1 MSKEQQEYL
10 IIRGDKEYEVVIG
23 LEVHAQVTSNSKLFS
38 TSATKFGAEP
48 NTQVSL
54 VDAAFPGMLPV
65 INEFCVKQAIKTG
78 IGLKAQ
84 INKRSIFDRKN
95 YFYADLPKGYQITQ
109 MDLPIVLGGSIEI
122 NLDGLTKTINITRAH
137 LEEDAGKSIHDEF
150 DGFSAIDLNRAG
162 TPLLEIVSEP
172 EISSA
177 KEAVA
182 YMKAM
187 HQLVTFLD
195 VSDGNMAQGS
205 LRCDA
210 NVSIRKKGDQELGTR
225 TEIKNINSFKF
236 IEKAINFEIKRQI
249 KILENGEKVTQE
261 TRLYDSAKDET
272 RPMRSKEFANDYRYF
287 PEPDLL
293 PVVISDEEITKIRD
307 EFPELPKEKEIRYQ
321 KQFGLSAYD
330 AQIIASSKSMADFFE
345 AALKKTKNYS
355 LLSNWLIGEISAYL
369 NKKQIE
375 IHESKLS
382 ADNVAM
388 LINRIDD
395 QTISGKIGKSIFEEM
410 CESGSSVDEIIESQ
424 GLKQISDDG
433 AIEEIILTVINENP
447 DQVAAYLAGKD
458 KLFGFFVGQVM
469 KLTEGKANPKT
480 VNTILKNKLK

>member
-1 MSKEQQEYL
+1 MSWET
-10 IIRGDKEYEVVIG
+10 VIG
-23 LEVHAQVTSNSKLFS
+23 LETHVQLSTKTKLFS
-38 TSATKFGAEP
+38 RASTAFGASP
-48 NTQVSL
+48 NTNVNLIDCGLPGVLPS
-54 VDAAFPGMLPV
+54 VNKEAFYKAIRFGMAV
-65 INEFCVKQAIKTG
+65 N
-78 IGLKAQ
+78 AQ
-84 INKRSIFDRKN
+84 INQTSIFDRKN

-109 MDLPIVLGGSIEI
+109 MDLPIVLGGSIDIQLEESV
-122 NLDGLTKTINITRAH
+122 KTINITRAH
-137 LEEDAGKSIHDEF
+137 LEEDAGKSIHDEY

-187 HQLVTFLD
+187 HQLVTYLD

-210 NVSIRKKGDQELGTR
+210 NVSIRKKGVKELGTR

-249 KILENGEKVTQE
+249 KILEDGEKVIQE
-261 TRLYDSAKDET
+261 TRLYDSYKDET

-293 PVVISDEEITKIRD
+293 PVIISDQEIQKIRD
-307 EFPELPKEKEIRYQ
+307 EFPELPKEKEARYQ
-321 KQFGLSAYD
+321 GELGLSEYD
-330 AQIIASSKSMADFFE
+330 SQIISSSKSMADFFDASAE
-345 AALKKTKNYS
+345 KTMNYS

-369 NKKQIE
+369 NKEQIE
-375 IHESKLS
+375 IHESKLT
-382 ADNVAM
+382 ADKVAM

-410 CESGSSVDEIIESQ
+410 CISGSTPDEIIESQ

-433 AIEEIILTVINENP
+433 AIEEIIMTVINENP
-447 DQVAAYLAGKD
+447 SQVEAYLGGKE

-469 KLTEGKANPKT
+469 KLTEGKANPKA
-480 VNTILKNKLK
+480 VNSILKEKLK

>member
-1 MSKEQQEYL
+1 MIWET
-10 IIRGDKEYEVVIG
+10 VIG
-23 LEVHAQVTSNSKLFS
+23 LETHVQLSTKTKLFS
-38 TSATKFGAEP
+38 RASTAFGASP
-48 NTQVSL
+48 NTNVNLIDCGLPGVLPSVNKEAFYKAIRFGL
-54 VDAAFPGMLPV
+54 AIDAK
-65 INEFCVKQAIKTG
+65 INQT
-78 IGLKAQ
+78 
-84 INKRSIFDRKN
+84 SIFDRKN

-122 NLDGLTKTINITRAH
+122 LLDDSAKTINITRAH
-137 LEEDAGKSIHDEF
+137 LEEDAGKSIHDEYE
-150 DGFSAIDLNRAG
+150 GFSAIDLNRAG

-187 HQLVTFLD
+187 HQLVTYLD

-210 NVSIRKKGDQELGTR
+210 NVSIRKKGDTELGTR

-261 TRLYDSAKDET
+261 TRLYDSSKDET

-293 PVVISDEEITKIRD
+293 PVIISDQEIQKIRD
-307 EFPELPKEKEIRYQ
+307 EFPELPKEKKARYQ
-321 KQFGLSAYD
+321 GELGLSEYD
-330 AQIIASSKSMADFFE
+330 SQIISSSKSMADFFD
-345 AALKKTKNYS
+345 AAAKKTKNYS

-369 NKKQIE
+369 NKEQID
-375 IHESKLS
+375 IHASTLT
-382 ADNVAM
+382 ADKVAM

-410 CESGSSVDEIIESQ
+410 CVSGSTPDEIIESK

-433 AIEEIILTVINENP
+433 AIEEIIMTVINENP
-447 DQVAAYLAGKD
+447 SQVEAYLSGKD

-469 KLTEGKANPKT
+469 KLTEGKANPKA
-480 VNTILKNKLK
+480 VNSILKDKLK

>member
-1 MSKEQQEYL
+1 MSWET
-10 IIRGDKEYEVVIG
+10 VIG
-23 LEVHAQVTSNSKLFS
+23 LETHVQLSTKTKLFS
-38 TSATKFGAEP
+38 RASTAFGASP
-48 NTQVSL
+48 NTNVNLIDCGLPGVLPS
-54 VDAAFPGMLPV
+54 VNKEAFYKAIRFGMAV
-65 INEFCVKQAIKTG
+65 N
-78 IGLKAQ
+78 AQ
-84 INKRSIFDRKN
+84 INQTSIFDRKN

-109 MDLPIVLGGSIEI
+109 MDLPIVLGGSIDIQLEESV
-122 NLDGLTKTINITRAH
+122 KTINITRAH
-137 LEEDAGKSIHDEF
+137 LEEDAGKSIHDEY

-162 TPLLEIVSEP
+162 TPRLEIVSEP

-187 HQLVTFLD
+187 HQLVTYLD

-210 NVSIRKKGDQELGTR
+210 NVSIRKKGIKELGTR

-249 KILENGEKVTQE
+249 KILEDGEKVTQE
-261 TRLYDSAKDET
+261 TRLYDSSKDET

-293 PVVISDEEITKIRD
+293 PVIISDQEIQKIRD
-307 EFPELPKEKEIRYQ
+307 EFPELPKEKEARYQ
-321 KQFGLSAYD
+321 GELGLSEYD
-330 AQIIASSKSMADFFE
+330 SQIISSSKSMADFFDASVE
-345 AALKKTKNYS
+345 KTKNYS

-369 NKKQIE
+369 NKEQIE
-375 IHESKLS
+375 IHESKLT
-382 ADNVAM
+382 ADKVAM

-410 CESGSSVDEIIESQ
+410 CLSGSTPDEIIESQ

-433 AIEEIILTVINENP
+433 AIEEIIMTVINKNP
-447 DQVAAYLAGKD
+447 SQVEAYLGGKD

-469 KLTEGKANPKT
+469 KLTEGKANPKA
-480 VNTILKNKLK
+480 VNSILKEKLK

>member
-1 MSKEQQEYL
+1 MSWET
-10 IIRGDKEYEVVIG
+10 VIG
-23 LEVHAQVTSNSKLFS
+23 LETHVQLSTKTKLFS
-38 TSATKFGAEP
+38 RASTAFGASP
-48 NTQVSL
+48 NTNVNLIDCGLPGVLPSVNKEAFYKAIRFGMAIDAKINQTSL
-54 VDAAFPGMLPV
+54 
-65 INEFCVKQAIKTG
+65 
-78 IGLKAQ
+78 
-84 INKRSIFDRKN
+84 FDRKN

-109 MDLPIVLGGSIEI
+109 MDLPIVLGGSIDIQLEESI
-122 NLDGLTKTINITRAH
+122 KTINITRAH
-137 LEEDAGKSIHDEF
+137 LEEDAGKSIHDEY

-172 EISSA
+172 EISDA

-187 HQLVTFLD
+187 HQLVTYLD

-210 NVSIRKKGDQELGTR
+210 NVSIRKKGEKELGTR

-249 KILENGEKVTQE
+249 QLLENGDKVTQE
-261 TRLYDSAKDET
+261 TRLYDSSKDET

-293 PVVISDEEITKIRD
+293 PVVISDEEIQKIRN
-307 EFPELPKEKEIRYQ
+307 EFPELPKEKEARYQ
-321 KQFGLSAYD
+321 DKFGLSAYD
-330 AQIIASSKSMADFFE
+330 SQIISSSKSMADFFD
-345 AALKKTKNYS
+345 AAAEKIENYS

-369 NKKQIE
+369 NKEQIE
-375 IHESKLS
+375 IHKSKLTS
-382 ADNVAM
+382 DNVAM

-410 CESGSSVDEIIESQ
+410 CLSGSTPDEIIESQ

-433 AIEEIILTVINENP
+433 AIEEIIMTVISENP
-447 DQVAAYLAGKD
+447 SQVKAYLDGKD

-469 KLTEGKANPKT
+469 KLTEGKANPT
-480 VNTILKNKLK
+480 AVNSILKDKLK

>member
-1 MSKEQQEYL
+1 MAV
-10 IIRGDKEYEVVIG
+10 G
-23 LEVHAQVTSNSKLFS
+23 
-38 TSATKFGAEP
+38 
-48 NTQVSL
+48 
-54 VDAAFPGMLPV
+54 
-65 INEFCVKQAIKTG
+65 
-78 IGLKAQ
+78 AQ
-84 INKRSIFDRKN
+84 INQTSIFDRKN

-122 NLDGLTKTINITRAH
+122 TSDNSVKTINITRAH
-137 LEEDAGKSIHDEF
+137 LEEDAGKSIHDQF
-150 DGFSAIDLNRAG
+150 DGYSAIDLNRAG

-172 EISSA
+172 EISNA

-187 HQLVTFLD
+187 HQLVTYLD

-210 NVSIRKKGDQELGTR
+210 NVSIRKKGASKLGTR
-225 TEIKNINSFKF
+225 AEIKNINSFKF
-236 IEKAINFEIKRQI
+236 IEKAINYEVKRQI
-249 KILENGEKVTQE
+249 KILESGEKVVQE

-293 PVVISDEEITKIRD
+293 PVVISDQEMKEIKD
-307 EFPELPKEKEIRYQ
+307 NFPELPKDKEVRYEKDF
-321 KQFGLSAYD
+321 KLSSYD
-330 AQIIASSKSMADFFE
+330 SKILASSKSMADFFE
-345 AALKKTKNYS
+345 DAAEKTKNFS
-355 LLSNWLIGEISAYL
+355 LLANWMIGEISAFL
-369 NKKQIE
+369 NKDVIE
-375 IHESKLS
+375 IHESQLTP
-382 ADNVAM
+382 NNIAM

-410 CESGSSVDEIIESQ
+410 CSTGESPDQIIESQ
-424 GLKQISDDG
+424 GLRQLSDDG
-433 AIEEIILTVINENP
+433 EIEKLINSVIKDNSK
-447 DQVAAYLAGKD
+447 QVAAYLDGKE

-480 VNTILKNKLK
+480 VNKILKEKLKK

>member
-1 MSKEQQEYL
+1 MSWET
-10 IIRGDKEYEVVIG
+10 VIG
-23 LEVHAQVTSNSKLFS
+23 LETHVQLSTKTKLFS
-38 TSATKFGAEP
+38 RASTAFGASP
-48 NTQVSL
+48 NTNVNLIDCGLPGVLPS
-54 VDAAFPGMLPV
+54 VNKEAFYKAIRFGMAV
-65 INEFCVKQAIKTG
+65 N
-78 IGLKAQ
+78 AQ
-84 INKRSIFDRKN
+84 INQTSIFDRKN

-109 MDLPIVLGGSIEI
+109 MDLPIVLGGSIDIQLEESV
-122 NLDGLTKTINITRAH
+122 KTINITRAH
-137 LEEDAGKSIHDEF
+137 LEEDAGKSIHDEY

-187 HQLVTFLD
+187 HQLVTYLD

-210 NVSIRKKGDQELGTR
+210 NVSIRKKGVKELGTR

-249 KILENGEKVTQE
+249 KILEDGEKVTQE
-261 TRLYDSAKDET
+261 TRLYDSSKDET

-293 PVVISDEEITKIRD
+293 PVIISDQEIQKIRD
-307 EFPELPKEKEIRYQ
+307 EFPELPKEKEARYQ
-321 KQFGLSAYD
+321 EELGLSEYD
-330 AQIIASSKSMADFFE
+330 SQIISSSKSMADFFDASVE
-345 AALKKTKNYS
+345 KTKNYS

-369 NKKQIE
+369 NKEQIE
-375 IHESKLS
+375 IHESKLT
-382 ADNVAM
+382 ADKVAM

-410 CESGSSVDEIIESQ
+410 CLSGSTPDEIIESQ

-433 AIEEIILTVINENP
+433 AIEEIIMTVINENP
-447 DQVAAYLAGKD
+447 SQVEAYLGGKE

-469 KLTEGKANPKT
+469 KLTEGKANPKA
-480 VNTILKNKLK
+480 VNSILKEKLK

>member
-1 MSKEQQEYL
+1 MSWET
-10 IIRGDKEYEVVIG
+10 VIG
-23 LEVHAQVTSNSKLFS
+23 LETHVQLSTKTKLFS
-38 TSATKFGAEP
+38 RASTAFGASP
-48 NTQVSL
+48 NTNVNLIDCGLPGVLPS
-54 VDAAFPGMLPV
+54 VNKEAFYKAIRFGMAV
-65 INEFCVKQAIKTG
+65 NATINQT
-78 IGLKAQ
+78 
-84 INKRSIFDRKN
+84 SIFDRKN

-261 TRLYDSAKDET
+261 TRLYDSSKDET

-369 NKKQIE
+369 NKNQIE

-410 CESGSSVDEIIESQ
+410 CESGSSVDEIIKSQ

>member
-1 MSKEQQEYL
+1 MSWET
-10 IIRGDKEYEVVIG
+10 VIG
-23 LEVHAQVTSNSKLFS
+23 LETHVQLSTKTKLFS
-38 TSATKFGAEP
+38 RASTAFGASP
-48 NTQVSL
+48 NTNVNLIDCGLPGVLPS
-54 VDAAFPGMLPV
+54 VNKEAFYKAIRFGMAV
-65 INEFCVKQAIKTG
+65 N
-78 IGLKAQ
+78 AQ
-84 INKRSIFDRKN
+84 INQTSIFDRKN

-109 MDLPIVLGGSIEI
+109 MDLPIVLGGSIDIQLEESV
-122 NLDGLTKTINITRAH
+122 KTINITRAH
-137 LEEDAGKSIHDEF
+137 LEEDAGKSIHDEY

-187 HQLVTFLD
+187 HQLVTYLD

-210 NVSIRKKGDQELGTR
+210 NVSIRKKGVKELGTR

-249 KILENGEKVTQE
+249 KILEDGEKVTQE
-261 TRLYDSAKDET
+261 TRLYDSSKDET

-293 PVVISDEEITKIRD
+293 PVIISDQEIQKIRD
-307 EFPELPKEKEIRYQ
+307 EFPELPKEKEARYQ
-321 KQFGLSAYD
+321 GELGLSEYD
-330 AQIIASSKSMADFFE
+330 SQIISSSKSMADFFDASLE
-345 AALKKTKNYS
+345 KTKNYS

-369 NKKQIE
+369 NKEQIE
-375 IHESKLS
+375 IHESKLTV
-382 ADNVAM
+382 DKVAM

-410 CESGSSVDEIIESQ
+410 CLSGSTPDEIIESQ

-433 AIEEIILTVINENP
+433 AIEEIIMTVINENP
-447 DQVAAYLAGKD
+447 SQVEAYLDGKE

-469 KLTEGKANPKT
+469 KLTEGKANPKA
-480 VNTILKNKLK
+480 VNSILKEKLR

>member
-1 MSKEQQEYL
+1 MSWET
-10 IIRGDKEYEVVIG
+10 VIG
-23 LEVHAQVTSNSKLFS
+23 LETHVQLSTKTKLFS
-38 TSATKFGAEP
+38 RASTTFGASP
-48 NTQVSL
+48 NTNVNLIDCGLPGVLPS
-54 VDAAFPGMLPV
+54 VNKEAFYKAIRFGM
-65 INEFCVKQAIKTG
+65 AID
-78 IGLKAQ
+78 AQ
-84 INKRSIFDRKN
+84 INQTSIFDRKN

-122 NLDGLTKTINITRAH
+122 FLNEAVKTINITRAH

-182 YMKAM
+182 YMKTM
-187 HQLVTFLD
+187 HQLVTYLD

-210 NVSIRKKGDQELGTR
+210 NVSIRKKGDEKLGTR

-249 KILENGEKVTQE
+249 KVLEKGEKVIQE
-261 TRLYDSAKDET
+261 TRLYDSSKDET

-293 PVVISDEEITKIRD
+293 PVIISDEEIQKIRS
-307 EFPELPKEKEIRYQ
+307 EFPELPKEKETRYQ
-321 KQFGLSAYD
+321 QEFKLSAYD
-330 AQIIASSKSMADFFE
+330 AQIIAFSKSMADFFE
-345 AALKKTKNYS
+345 SAAKKTKNYS
-355 LLSNWLIGEISAYL
+355 LLANWLIGEISAYL
-369 NKKQIE
+369 NKEQIE
-375 IHESKLS
+375 IHESKLT
-382 ADNVAM
+382 AENVAA

-410 CESGSSVDEIIESQ
+410 CSKGLTPDEIIKSQ
-424 GLKQISDDG
+424 GLQQISDDG
-433 AIEEIILTVINENP
+433 AIEEIVMTVINENST
-447 DQVAAYLAGKD
+447 QVAAYLSGKD

-469 KLTEGKANPKT
+469 KLTGGKANPKS
-480 VNTILKNKLK
+480 VNAILKDKLK

>member
-1 MSKEQQEYL
+1 MAV
-10 IIRGDKEYEVVIG
+10 G
-23 LEVHAQVTSNSKLFS
+23 
-38 TSATKFGAEP
+38 
-48 NTQVSL
+48 
-54 VDAAFPGMLPV
+54 
-65 INEFCVKQAIKTG
+65 
-78 IGLKAQ
+78 AQ
-84 INKRSIFDRKN
+84 INQTSIFDRKN

-122 NLDGLTKTINITRAH
+122 TSDNSVKTINITRAH
-137 LEEDAGKSIHDEF
+137 LEEDAGKSIHDQF
-150 DGFSAIDLNRAG
+150 DGYSAIDLNRAG

-172 EISSA
+172 EISNA

-187 HQLVTFLD
+187 HQLVTYLD

-210 NVSIRKKGDQELGTR
+210 NVSIRKKGASKLGTR
-225 TEIKNINSFKF
+225 AEIKNINSFKF
-236 IEKAINFEIKRQI
+236 IEKAINYEVKRQI
-249 KILENGEKVTQE
+249 KILESGKKVIQE

-293 PVVISDEEITKIRD
+293 PVVISDQEMKEIKD
-307 EFPELPKEKEIRYQ
+307 NFPELPKDKEVRYEKDF
-321 KQFGLSAYD
+321 KLSSYD
-330 AQIIASSKSMADFFE
+330 SKILASSKSMADFFE
-345 AALKKTKNYS
+345 DTAKKTKNFS
-355 LLSNWLIGEISAYL
+355 LLANWMIGEISAFL
-369 NKKQIE
+369 NKDVIE
-375 IHESKLS
+375 IHESQLTP
-382 ADNVAM
+382 NNIAM

-410 CESGSSVDEIIESQ
+410 CSTGESPDQIIESQ
-424 GLKQISDDG
+424 GLRQLSDDRE
-433 AIEEIILTVINENP
+433 IEKLINAVIEDNSK
-447 DQVAAYLAGKD
+447 QVAAYFDGKE

-480 VNTILKNKLK
+480 VNKILKEKLKK

>member
-1 MSKEQQEYL
+1 MSWET
-10 IIRGDKEYEVVIG
+10 VIG
-23 LEVHAQVTSNSKLFS
+23 LETHVQLSTKTKLFS
-38 TSATKFGAEP
+38 RASTAFGASP
-48 NTQVSL
+48 NTNVNLIDCGLPGVLPS
-54 VDAAFPGMLPV
+54 VNKEAFYKAIRFGM
-65 INEFCVKQAIKTG
+65 AID
-78 IGLKAQ
+78 AQ
-84 INKRSIFDRKN
+84 INQVSIFDRKN

-109 MDLPIVLGGSIEI
+109 MELPIVLGGSINIVSGET
-122 NLDGLTKTINITRAH
+122 TKTINITRAH
-137 LEEDAGKSIHDEF
+137 LEEDAGKSIHDEY
-150 DGFSAIDLNRAG
+150 DGYSAIDLNRAG

-187 HQLVTFLD
+187 HQLVTYLD

-210 NVSIRKKGDQELGTR
+210 NVSIRKKGDKDLGTR

-249 KILENGEKVTQE
+249 KILEKGETVTQE
-261 TRLYDSAKDET
+261 TRLYDSSKDET
-272 RPMRSKEFANDYRYF
+272 RSMRSNEFANDYRYF

-293 PVVISDEEITKIRD
+293 PVVISDEEIKRIKD
-307 EFPELPKEKEIRYQ
+307 EFPELPSEKEMRYQ
-321 KQFGLSAYD
+321 QDFKISAYD

-345 AALKKTKNYS
+345 AAAEQTGNYN
-355 LLSNWLIGEISAYL
+355 LLANWLIGEISAYL
-369 NKKQIE
+369 NKELIE
-375 IHESKLS
+375 INESKLS
-382 ADNVAM
+382 IANVAI

-395 QTISGKIGKSIFEEM
+395 QTISGKIGKAIFEEM
-410 CESGSSVDEIIESQ
+410 CISGISPDEIIESQ

-433 AIEEIILTVINENP
+433 AIEEIINSVINDNP
-447 DQVAAYLAGKD
+447 AQVEAYLGGKD

-469 KLTEGKANPKT
+469 KLTQGKANPKT
-480 VNTILKNKLK
+480 VNAILKEKLK

>member
-1 MSKEQQEYL
+1 MTWET
-10 IIRGDKEYEVVIG
+10 VIG
-23 LEVHAQVTSNSKLFS
+23 LETHVQLSTKTKLFS
-38 TSATKFGAEP
+38 RASTAFGASP
-48 NTQVSL
+48 NTNVNLIDCGLPGVLPS
-54 VDAAFPGMLPV
+54 VNKEAFYKAIRFGMAV
-65 INEFCVKQAIKTG
+65 G
-78 IGLKAQ
+78 AQ
-84 INKRSIFDRKN
+84 INQTSLFDRKN

-122 NLDGLTKTINITRAH
+122 ILDKLAKTINITRAH

-187 HQLVTFLD
+187 HQLVTYLD

-210 NVSIRKKGDQELGTR
+210 NVSIRKKGAKELGTR

-261 TRLYDSAKDET
+261 TRLYDSSKDET

-293 PVVISDEEITKIRD
+293 PVIISDEEIKKIRD
-307 EFPELPKEKEIRYQ
+307 EFPELPNEKETRYQ
-321 KQFGLSAYD
+321 KEFGLSAYD
-330 AQIIASSKSMADFFE
+330 AQIIASSKPMADFFE
-345 AALKKTKNYS
+345 AALQKTKNYS

-369 NKKQIE
+369 NKEQIE

-382 ADNVAM
+382 ADIVAM

-410 CESGSSVDEIIESQ
+410 CANGSSPDEIIKSQ
-424 GLKQISDDG
+424 GLEQISDDE
-433 AIEEIILTVINENP
+433 AIEEIILAVIHENP
-447 DQVAAYLAGKD
+447 AQVEAYLAGKE

-480 VNTILKNKLK
+480 VNNILKDKLK

>member
-1 MSKEQQEYL
+1 MSWET
-10 IIRGDKEYEVVIG
+10 VIG
-23 LEVHAQVTSNSKLFS
+23 LETHVQLSTKTKLFS
-38 TSATKFGAEP
+38 RASTAFGASP
-48 NTQVSL
+48 NTNVNLIDCGLPGVLPS
-54 VDAAFPGMLPV
+54 VNKEAFYKAIRFGM
-65 INEFCVKQAIKTG
+65 AID
-78 IGLKAQ
+78 AQ
-84 INKRSIFDRKN
+84 INQTSIFDRKN

-109 MDLPIVLGGSIEI
+109 MDLPIVLGGSIDIQLEESI
-122 NLDGLTKTINITRAH
+122 KTINITRAH
-137 LEEDAGKSIHDEF
+137 LEEDAGKSIHDEY

-172 EISSA
+172 EISDA

-187 HQLVTFLD
+187 HQLVTYLD

-210 NVSIRKKGDQELGTR
+210 NVSIRKKGEKELGTR

-249 KILENGEKVTQE
+249 KLLENGDKVTQE
-261 TRLYDSAKDET
+261 TRLYDSSKDET

-293 PVVISDEEITKIRD
+293 PVVISDEEIQKIRN
-307 EFPELPKEKEIRYQ
+307 EFPELPKEKEARYQ
-321 KQFGLSAYD
+321 DKFGLSAYD
-330 AQIIASSKSMADFFE
+330 SQIISSSKSMADFFD
-345 AALKKTKNYS
+345 AAAEKIENYS

-369 NKKQIE
+369 NREQIE
-375 IHESKLS
+375 IHKSKLTS
-382 ADNVAM
+382 DNVAM

-410 CESGSSVDEIIESQ
+410 CLSGSTPDEIIESQ

-433 AIEEIILTVINENP
+433 AIEEIIMTVISENP
-447 DQVAAYLAGKD
+447 SQVKAYLDGKD

-469 KLTEGKANPKT
+469 KLTEGKANPKA
-480 VNTILKNKLK
+480 VNSILKDKLK

>member
-1 MSKEQQEYL
+1 
-10 IIRGDKEYEVVIG
+10 
-23 LEVHAQVTSNSKLFS
+23 
-38 TSATKFGAEP
+38 
-48 NTQVSL
+48 
-54 VDAAFPGMLPV
+54 
-65 INEFCVKQAIKTG
+65 
-78 IGLKAQ
+78 
-84 INKRSIFDRKN
+84 
-95 YFYADLPKGYQITQ
+95 
-109 MDLPIVLGGSIEI
+109 MDLPIVLGGSIDIQLEESI
-122 NLDGLTKTINITRAH
+122 KTINITRAH
-137 LEEDAGKSIHDEF
+137 LEEDAGKSIHDEY

-172 EISSA
+172 EISDA

-187 HQLVTFLD
+187 HQLVTYLD

-210 NVSIRKKGDQELGTR
+210 NVSIRKKGEKELGTR

-249 KILENGEKVTQE
+249 KLLENGEKVTQE
-261 TRLYDSAKDET
+261 TRLYDSSKDET

-293 PVVISDEEITKIRD
+293 PVVISDEEIQKIRN
-307 EFPELPKEKEIRYQ
+307 EFPELPKEKEARYQ
-321 KQFGLSAYD
+321 DKFGLSAYD
-330 AQIIASSKSMADFFE
+330 SQIISSSKSMADFFD
-345 AALKKTKNYS
+345 AAAEKIENYS

-369 NKKQIE
+369 NKEQIE
-375 IHESKLS
+375 IHKSKLTS
-382 ADNVAM
+382 DNVAM

-410 CESGSSVDEIIESQ
+410 CLSGSTPDEIIESQ

-433 AIEEIILTVINENP
+433 AIEEIIMTVISENP
-447 DQVAAYLAGKD
+447 SQVKAYLDGKD

-469 KLTEGKANPKT
+469 KLTEGKANPT
-480 VNTILKNKLK
+480 AVNSILKDKLK

>member
-1 MSKEQQEYL
+1 MSWET
-10 IIRGDKEYEVVIG
+10 VIG
-23 LEVHAQVTSNSKLFS
+23 LETHVQLSTKTKLFS
-38 TSATKFGAEP
+38 RASTTFGASP
-48 NTQVSL
+48 NTNVNL
-54 VDAAFPGMLPV
+54 VDCGLPGVLPSVNKEAFYKAIRFGMA
-65 INEFCVKQAIKTG
+65 IN
-78 IGLKAQ
+78 AQ
-84 INKRSIFDRKN
+84 INQTSIFDRKN

-122 NLDGLTKTINITRAH
+122 VSEELAKTINITRAH
-137 LEEDAGKSIHDEF
+137 LEEDAGKSIHDEY

-187 HQLVTFLD
+187 HQLVTYLD

-210 NVSIRKKGDQELGTR
+210 NVSIRKKGFKELGTR

-249 KILENGEKVTQE
+249 KILEKGEKVVQE
-261 TRLYDSAKDET
+261 TRLYDSSKDET

-293 PVVISDEEITKIRD
+293 PVVISDEEIKKIKD
-307 EFPELPKEKEIRYQ
+307 EFPELPNEKEIRFQ
-321 KQFGLSAYD
+321 NQFELSAYD

-345 AALKKTKNYS
+345 KTAKQTKNYP
-355 LLSNWLIGEISAYL
+355 LLSNWLIGEVSAYL
-369 NKKQIE
+369 NKELIE
-375 IHESKLS
+375 INESKLS
-382 ADNVAM
+382 VDNVAT

-395 QTISGKIGKSIFEEM
+395 QTISGKIAKTIFEEM
-410 CESGSSVDEIIESQ
+410 CINGASPDDIIESQ

-433 AIEEIILTVINENP
+433 AIEEIIDIVIKDNAA
-447 DQVAAYLAGKD
+447 QVEAYLQGKD

-469 KLTEGKANPKT
+469 KLTQGKANPKA
-480 VNTILKNKLK
+480 VNTILKDKLKK

>member
-1 MSKEQQEYL
+1 MSWET
-10 IIRGDKEYEVVIG
+10 VIG
-23 LEVHAQVTSNSKLFS
+23 LETHVQLSTKTKLFS
-38 TSATKFGAEP
+38 RASTAFGASP
-48 NTQVSL
+48 NTNVNLIDCGLPGVLPS
-54 VDAAFPGMLPV
+54 VNKEAFYKAIRFGMA
-65 INEFCVKQAIKTG
+65 IN
-78 IGLKAQ
+78 AQ
-84 INKRSIFDRKN
+84 INQTSIFDRKN

-109 MDLPIVLGGSIEI
+109 MDLPIVLGGSIDIQLEESI
-122 NLDGLTKTINITRAH
+122 KTINITRAH
-137 LEEDAGKSIHDEF
+137 LEEDAGKSIHDEY

-172 EISSA
+172 EISDA

-187 HQLVTFLD
+187 HQLVTYLN

-210 NVSIRKKGDQELGTR
+210 NVSIRKKGEKELGTR

-249 KILENGEKVTQE
+249 KLLENGDKVTQE
-261 TRLYDSAKDET
+261 TRLYDSSKDET

-293 PVVISDEEITKIRD
+293 PVVISDEEIQKIRN
-307 EFPELPKEKEIRYQ
+307 EFPELPKEKEARYQ
-321 KQFGLSAYD
+321 DKFGLSAYD
-330 AQIIASSKSMADFFE
+330 SQIISSSKSMADFFD
-345 AALKKTKNYS
+345 AAAEKIENYS

-369 NKKQIE
+369 NKEQIE
-375 IHESKLS
+375 IHKSKLTS
-382 ADNVAM
+382 DNVAM

-410 CESGSSVDEIIESQ
+410 CLSGSTPDEIIESQ

-433 AIEEIILTVINENP
+433 AIEEIIMTVLSENP
-447 DQVAAYLAGKD
+447 SQVKAFLDGKD

-469 KLTEGKANPKT
+469 KLTEGKANPKA
-480 VNTILKNKLK
+480 VNSILKDKLK

>member
-1 MSKEQQEYL
+1 MSWET
-10 IIRGDKEYEVVIG
+10 VIG
-23 LEVHAQVTSNSKLFS
+23 LETHVQLSTKTKLFS
-38 TSATKFGAEP
+38 RASTTFGANP
-48 NTQVSL
+48 NTNVNL
-54 VDAAFPGMLPV
+54 VDCGLPGVLPSINKEAFYKAIRLGMA
-65 INEFCVKQAIKTG
+65 IN
-78 IGLKAQ
+78 AQ
-84 INKRSIFDRKN
+84 INQTSIFDRKN

-122 NLDGLTKTINITRAH
+122 FLDGTTKKINITRAH
-137 LEEDAGKSIHDEF
+137 LEEDAGKSIHDEY

-172 EISSA
+172 ELSSA

-187 HQLVTFLD
+187 HQLVTYLD

-210 NVSIRKKGDQELGTR
+210 NVSIRKNGDKELGTR

-249 KILENGEKVTQE
+249 KVLESGEKVTQE
-261 TRLYDSAKDET
+261 TRLYDSVKDET

-293 PVVISDEEITKIRD
+293 PVIISDEEMQKIKD
-307 EFPELPKEKEIRYQ
+307 EFPELPNEKEARYQ
-321 KQFGLSAYD
+321 KQFKLPAND

-345 AALKKTKNYS
+345 SAANQTKNYT
-355 LLSNWLIGEISAYL
+355 LLSNWLIGEVSAYL
-369 NKKQIE
+369 NKELIE
-375 IHESKLS
+375 ISESKLNV
-382 ADNVAM
+382 DNLAM

-395 QTISGKIGKSIFEEM
+395 QTISGKIGKTIFEEM
-410 CESGSSVDEIIESQ
+410 CINGTSPDEIIESK

-433 AIEEIILTVINENP
+433 AIEQIINTVIKDNSA
-447 DQVAAYLAGKD
+447 QVKAYLEGKD

-469 KLTEGKANPKT
+469 KLTQGKANPT
-480 VNTILKNKLK
+480 SVNTILKEKLKK

>member
-1 MSKEQQEYL
+1 VSWET
-10 IIRGDKEYEVVIG
+10 VIG
-23 LEVHAQVTSNSKLFS
+23 LETHVQLSTKTKLFS
-38 TSATKFGAEP
+38 RASTAFGASP
-48 NTQVSL
+48 NTNVNL
-54 VDAAFPGMLPV
+54 VDCGLPGVLPSVNKEAFYKAIRFGM
-65 INEFCVKQAIKTG
+65 AID
-78 IGLKAQ
+78 AQ
-84 INKRSIFDRKN
+84 INQVSIFDRKN

-109 MDLPIVLGGSIEI
+109 MDLPIVLGGSINIVSGET
-122 NLDGLTKTINITRAH
+122 TKTINITRAH
-137 LEEDAGKSIHDEF
+137 LEEDAGKSIHDEY
-150 DGFSAIDLNRAG
+150 DGYSAIDLNRAG

-187 HQLVTFLD
+187 HQLVTYLD

-210 NVSIRKKGDQELGTR
+210 NVSIRKKGDKELGTR

-249 KILENGEKVTQE
+249 KILEKGETVTQE
-261 TRLYDSAKDET
+261 TRLYDSSKDET
-272 RPMRSKEFANDYRYF
+272 RSMRSKEFANDYRYF

-293 PVVISDEEITKIRD
+293 PVVISDEEIKRIKD
-307 EFPELPKEKEIRYQ
+307 EFPELPSEKEMRYQ
-321 KQFGLSAYD
+321 QDFKISAYD

-345 AALKKTKNYS
+345 AAAEQTGNYN
-355 LLSNWLIGEISAYL
+355 LLANWLIGEISAYL
-369 NKKQIE
+369 NKELIE
-375 IHESKLS
+375 INESKLS
-382 ADNVAM
+382 IANVAI

-395 QTISGKIGKSIFEEM
+395 QTISGKIGKAIFEEM
-410 CESGSSVDEIIESQ
+410 CISGISPDEIIESQ

-433 AIEEIILTVINENP
+433 AIEEIINSVINDNP
-447 DQVAAYLAGKD
+447 TQVEAYLGGKD

-469 KLTEGKANPKT
+469 KLTQGKANPKT
-480 VNTILKNKLK
+480 VNTILKEKLK

>member
-1 MSKEQQEYL
+1 MSWET
-10 IIRGDKEYEVVIG
+10 VIG
-23 LEVHAQVTSNSKLFS
+23 LETHVQLSTKTKLFS
-38 TSATKFGAEP
+38 RASTTFGASP
-48 NTQVSL
+48 NTNVNL
-54 VDAAFPGMLPV
+54 VDCGLPGVLPSVNKEAFYKAIRFGMA
-65 INEFCVKQAIKTG
+65 IN
-78 IGLKAQ
+78 AQ
-84 INKRSIFDRKN
+84 INQTSIFDRKN

-122 NLDGLTKTINITRAH
+122 VSEELAKTINITRAH
-137 LEEDAGKSIHDEF
+137 LEEDAGKSIHDEY

-187 HQLVTFLD
+187 HQLVTYLD

-210 NVSIRKKGDQELGTR
+210 NVSIRKKGFKELGTR

-249 KILENGEKVTQE
+249 KILEKGEKVVQE
-261 TRLYDSAKDET
+261 TRLYDSSKDET

-293 PVVISDEEITKIRD
+293 PVVISDEEIKKIKD
-307 EFPELPKEKEIRYQ
+307 EFPELPNEKEIRFQ
-321 KQFGLSAYD
+321 KQFELSAYD
-330 AQIIASSKSMADFFE
+330 SQIIVSSKSMADFFE
-345 AALKKTKNYS
+345 KTAKQTKNYP
-355 LLSNWLIGEISAYL
+355 LLSNWLIGEVSAYL
-369 NKKQIE
+369 NKELIE
-375 IHESKLS
+375 INESKLS
-382 ADNVAM
+382 VENVAT

-395 QTISGKIGKSIFEEM
+395 QTISGKIAKTIFEEM
-410 CESGSSVDEIIESQ
+410 CINGASPDDIIESQ

-433 AIEEIILTVINENP
+433 AIEEIIDTVIKDNAA
-447 DQVAAYLAGKD
+447 QVEAYLQGKD

-469 KLTEGKANPKT
+469 KLTQGKANPKA
-480 VNTILKNKLK
+480 VNSILKEKLKK

>member
-1 MSKEQQEYL
+1 MSWET
-10 IIRGDKEYEVVIG
+10 VIG
-23 LEVHAQVTSNSKLFS
+23 LETHVQLSTKTKLFS
-38 TSATKFGAEP
+38 RASTAFGASP
-48 NTQVSL
+48 NTNVNLIDCGLPGVLPS
-54 VDAAFPGMLPV
+54 VNKEAFYKAIRFGM
-65 INEFCVKQAIKTG
+65 AID
-78 IGLKAQ
+78 AQ
-84 INKRSIFDRKN
+84 INQTSIFDRKN

-109 MDLPIVLGGSIEI
+109 MDLPIVLGGSIDIQLEESI
-122 NLDGLTKTINITRAH
+122 KTINITRAH
-137 LEEDAGKSIHDEF
+137 LEEDAGKSIHDEY

-172 EISSA
+172 EISDA

-187 HQLVTFLD
+187 HQLVTYLD

-210 NVSIRKKGDQELGTR
+210 NVSIRKKGEKELGTR

-249 KILENGEKVTQE
+249 KLLENGDKVTQE
-261 TRLYDSAKDET
+261 TRLYDSSKDET

-293 PVVISDEEITKIRD
+293 PVVISDEEIQKIRS
-307 EFPELPKEKEIRYQ
+307 EFPELPKEKEARYQ
-321 KQFGLSAYD
+321 DKFGLSAYD
-330 AQIIASSKSMADFFE
+330 SQIISSSKSMADFFD
-345 AALKKTKNYS
+345 AAAEKIENYS

-369 NKKQIE
+369 NKEQIE
-375 IHESKLS
+375 IHKSKLTS
-382 ADNVAM
+382 DNVAM

-410 CESGSSVDEIIESQ
+410 CLSGSTPDEIIESQ

-433 AIEEIILTVINENP
+433 AIEEIIMTVISENP
-447 DQVAAYLAGKD
+447 SQVKAYLDGKD

-469 KLTEGKANPKT
+469 KLTAGKANPKA
-480 VNTILKNKLK
+480 VNSILKDKLK

>member
-1 MSKEQQEYL
+1 MSWET
-10 IIRGDKEYEVVIG
+10 VIG
-23 LEVHAQVTSNSKLFS
+23 LETHVQLSTKTKLFS
-38 TSATKFGAEP
+38 RASTAFGASP
-48 NTQVSL
+48 NTNVNLIDCGLPGVLPS
-54 VDAAFPGMLPV
+54 VNKEAFYKAIRFGM
-65 INEFCVKQAIKTG
+65 AID
-78 IGLKAQ
+78 AQ
-84 INKRSIFDRKN
+84 INQVSIFDRKN

-109 MDLPIVLGGSIEI
+109 MDLPIVLGGSINIVSGET
-122 NLDGLTKTINITRAH
+122 TKTINITRAH
-137 LEEDAGKSIHDEF
+137 LEEDAGKSIHDEY
-150 DGFSAIDLNRAG
+150 DGYSAIDLNRAG

-187 HQLVTFLD
+187 HQLVTYLD

-210 NVSIRKKGDQELGTR
+210 NVSIRKKGDKELGTR

-249 KILENGEKVTQE
+249 KILEKGETVTQE
-261 TRLYDSAKDET
+261 TRLYDSSKDET
-272 RPMRSKEFANDYRYF
+272 RSMRSKEFANDYRYF

-293 PVVISDEEITKIRD
+293 PVVISDEEIKRIKD
-307 EFPELPKEKEIRYQ
+307 EFPELPSEKEMRYQ
-321 KQFGLSAYD
+321 QDFKISAYD

-345 AALKKTKNYS
+345 AAAEQTGNYN
-355 LLSNWLIGEISAYL
+355 LLANWLIGEISAYL
-369 NKKQIE
+369 NKELIE
-375 IHESKLS
+375 INESKLS
-382 ADNVAM
+382 IANVAI

-395 QTISGKIGKSIFEEM
+395 QTISGKIGKAIFEEM
-410 CESGSSVDEIIESQ
+410 CISGISPDEIIESQ

-433 AIEEIILTVINENP
+433 AIEEIINSVIKDNP
-447 DQVAAYLAGKD
+447 AQVEAYLGGKD

-469 KLTEGKANPKT
+469 KLTQGKANPKT
-480 VNTILKNKLK
+480 VNAILKEKLK

>member
-1 MSKEQQEYL
+1 MSWET
-10 IIRGDKEYEVVIG
+10 VIG
-23 LEVHAQVTSNSKLFS
+23 LETHVQLSTKTKLFS
-38 TSATKFGAEP
+38 RASTAFGASP
-48 NTQVSL
+48 NTNVNLIDCGLPGVLPS
-54 VDAAFPGMLPV
+54 VNKEAFYKAIRFGMAV
-65 INEFCVKQAIKTG
+65 N
-78 IGLKAQ
+78 AQ
-84 INKRSIFDRKN
+84 INQTSIFDRKN

-109 MDLPIVLGGSIEI
+109 MDLPIVLGGSIDIQLEESV
-122 NLDGLTKTINITRAH
+122 KTINITRAH
-137 LEEDAGKSIHDEF
+137 LEEDAGKSIHDEY

-172 EISSA
+172 EISNA

-187 HQLVTFLD
+187 HQLVTYLD

-210 NVSIRKKGDQELGTR
+210 NVSIRKKGVKELGTR

-249 KILENGEKVTQE
+249 KILEDGEKVTQE
-261 TRLYDSAKDET
+261 TRLYDSSKDET

-293 PVVISDEEITKIRD
+293 PVIISDQEIQKIRD
-307 EFPELPKEKEIRYQ
+307 EFPELPKEKEARYQ
-321 KQFGLSAYD
+321 GELGLSEYD
-330 AQIIASSKSMADFFE
+330 SQIISSSKSMADFFDASVE
-345 AALKKTKNYS
+345 KTKNYS

-369 NKKQIE
+369 NKEQIE
-375 IHESKLS
+375 IHESKLT
-382 ADNVAM
+382 ADKVAM

-410 CESGSSVDEIIESQ
+410 CLSGSTPDEIIESQ

-433 AIEEIILTVINENP
+433 AIEEIIMTVINENP
-447 DQVAAYLAGKD
+447 SQVEAYLGGKE

-469 KLTEGKANPKT
+469 KLTEGKANPKA
-480 VNTILKNKLK
+480 VNSILKEKLK

>member
-1 MSKEQQEYL
+1 MTWET
-10 IIRGDKEYEVVIG
+10 VIG
-23 LEVHAQVTSNSKLFS
+23 LETHVQLSTKTKLFS
-38 TSATKFGAEP
+38 RASTTFGKSP
-48 NTQVSL
+48 NTNVNLIDCGLPGVLPS
-54 VDAAFPGMLPV
+54 VNKEAFYKAIRFGMAV
-65 INEFCVKQAIKTG
+65 G
-78 IGLKAQ
+78 AQ
-84 INKRSIFDRKN
+84 INQTSIFDRKN

-109 MDLPIVLGGSIEI
+109 MDLPIVLGGTIDIEAGDRI
-122 NLDGLTKTINITRAH
+122 KTVNITRAH

-150 DGFSAIDLNRAG
+150 DGYSAIDLNRAG

-172 EISSA
+172 EISNA

-187 HQLVTFLD
+187 HQLVTYLD

-210 NVSIRKKGDQELGTR
+210 NVSIRKNGDKELGTR

-236 IEKAINFEIKRQI
+236 VEKAINFEIKRQI
-249 KILENGEKVTQE
+249 KVLESGEKVTQE
-261 TRLYDSAKDET
+261 TRLYDSVKDET

-293 PVVISDEEITKIRD
+293 PVVISDEEMQKIKD
-307 EFPELPKEKEIRYQ
+307 EFPELPNEKEIRYQ
-321 KQFGLSAYD
+321 KQFKLSAYD

-345 AALKKTKNYS
+345 SAAKQTKNYT
-355 LLSNWLIGEISAYL
+355 LLSNWLIGEVSAYL
-369 NKKQIE
+369 NKELIE
-375 IHESKLS
+375 INESKLNV
-382 ADNVAM
+382 DNVAM

-395 QTISGKIGKSIFEEM
+395 QTISGKIGKTIFEEM
-410 CESGSSVDEIIESQ
+410 CINGTSPDEIIESQ

-433 AIEEIILTVINENP
+433 AIEEIIDTVIKDNSP
-447 DQVAAYLAGKD
+447 QVKAYLEGKD

-469 KLTEGKANPKT
+469 KLTQGKANPT
-480 VNTILKNKLK
+480 AVNTILKEKLKK

>member
-1 MSKEQQEYL
+1 MSWET
-10 IIRGDKEYEVVIG
+10 VIG
-23 LEVHAQVTSNSKLFS
+23 LETHVQLSTKTKLFS
-38 TSATKFGAEP
+38 RASTAFGASP
-48 NTQVSL
+48 NTNVNLIDCGLPGVLPS
-54 VDAAFPGMLPV
+54 VNKEAFYKAIRFGM
-65 INEFCVKQAIKTG
+65 AID
-78 IGLKAQ
+78 AQ
-84 INKRSIFDRKN
+84 INQTSIFDRKN

-109 MDLPIVLGGSIEI
+109 MDLPIVLGGSIDIQLEESI
-122 NLDGLTKTINITRAH
+122 KTINITRAH
-137 LEEDAGKSIHDEF
+137 LEEDAGKSIHDEY

-172 EISSA
+172 EISNA

-187 HQLVTFLD
+187 HQLVTYLD

-210 NVSIRKKGDQELGTR
+210 NVSIRKKGEKELGTR

-249 KILENGEKVTQE
+249 KLLENGEKVIQE
-261 TRLYDSAKDET
+261 TRLYDSSKDET

-293 PVVISDEEITKIRD
+293 PVVISDEEIQKIRN
-307 EFPELPKEKEIRYQ
+307 EFPELPKEKEARYQ
-321 KQFGLSAYD
+321 EKFGLSAYD
-330 AQIIASSKSMADFFE
+330 SQIISSSKSMADFFD
-345 AALKKTKNYS
+345 AAAEKIKNYS

-369 NKKQIE
+369 NKEQIE
-375 IHESKLS
+375 IHKSKLTS
-382 ADNVAM
+382 SNVAM

-410 CESGSSVDEIIESQ
+410 CISGSTPDEIIESQ

-433 AIEEIILTVINENP
+433 AIEEIIMTVISENP
-447 DQVAAYLAGKD
+447 SQVEAYLGGKD

-469 KLTEGKANPKT
+469 KLTEGKANPKA
-480 VNTILKNKLK
+480 VNSILKDKLK

>member
-1 MSKEQQEYL
+1 MSWET
-10 IIRGDKEYEVVIG
+10 VIG
-23 LEVHAQVTSNSKLFS
+23 LETHVQLSTKTKLFS
-38 TSATKFGAEP
+38 RASTTFGASP
-48 NTQVSL
+48 NTNVNL
-54 VDAAFPGMLPV
+54 VDCGLPGVLPSVNKEAFYKAIRFGMA
-65 INEFCVKQAIKTG
+65 IN
-78 IGLKAQ
+78 AQ
-84 INKRSIFDRKN
+84 INQTSIFDRKN

-122 NLDGLTKTINITRAH
+122 VSEELVKTINITRAH
-137 LEEDAGKSIHDEF
+137 LEEDAGKSIHDEY

-187 HQLVTFLD
+187 HQLVTYLD

-210 NVSIRKKGDQELGTR
+210 NVSIRKKGFKELGTR

-249 KILENGEKVTQE
+249 KILEKGEKVVQE
-261 TRLYDSAKDET
+261 TRLYDSSKDET

-293 PVVISDEEITKIRD
+293 PVVISDEEIKKIKD
-307 EFPELPKEKEIRYQ
+307 EFPELPNEKEIRFQ
-321 KQFGLSAYD
+321 KQFELSAYD

-345 AALKKTKNYS
+345 KTAKQTKNYP
-355 LLSNWLIGEISAYL
+355 LLSNWLIGEVSAYL
-369 NKKQIE
+369 NKELIE
-375 IHESKLS
+375 INESKLS
-382 ADNVAM
+382 VENVAT

-395 QTISGKIGKSIFEEM
+395 QTISGKIAKTIFEEM
-410 CESGSSVDEIIESQ
+410 CINGASPDDIIESQ

-433 AIEEIILTVINENP
+433 AIEEIIDTVIKDNAA
-447 DQVAAYLAGKD
+447 QVEAYLQGKD

-469 KLTEGKANPKT
+469 KLTQGKANPKA
-480 VNTILKNKLK
+480 VNTILKEKLKK